1 MYKLTVSITLSF
13 LVFLIWAIY
22 QANTGSSNPVF
33 ELVGSLPYG
42 DKIGHFSLFG
52 ILTLMFNLTS
62 RFKTFSLGCIN
73 LYYGTA
79 IVSIFVLLEELSQG
93 LIPTRTLDI
102 MDLAADSIGITLFSL
117 LSYVIAKR
125 FKMN

>member
-13 LVFLIWAIY
+13 SAFIIWAIY

-33 ELVGSLPYG
+33 ELVGSLPHG

-62 RFKTFSLGCIN
+62 RFKTFSLGRIN

-79 IVSIFVLLEELSQG
+79 IVSIFVLLEELSQE

-102 MDLAADSIGITLFSL
+102 MDLVADSIGITLFSL

-125 FKMN
+125 FKMS

>member
-1 MYKLTVSITLSF
+1 MYKLTVSITLCFSAF
-13 LVFLIWAIY
+13 IIWAIY

-42 DKIGHFSLFG
+42 DKIGHLSLFG
-52 ILTLMFNLTS
+52 MLTLMFNLTS
-62 RFKTFSLGCIN
+62 RCRTFSLGRIN

-125 FKMN
+125 FKMS